1 MQIALIITGIITFIG
16 LILLAAWFYD
26 KKRSEAMQVIADAL
40 NFSFERKG
48 DELLIAMH
56 DDFEL
61 LAKGHAKK
69 ASNVMHGRSGDMDVT
84 IMDYQYTI
92 GHGKN
97 SSTHLH
103 SIIIVQS
110 IHLLLPLFT
119 LAPENIFHKIGG
131 VFGYQDIDFSSHP
144 KFSKQ
149 YLLRGED
156 EDAIRETFSDELL
169 KFYEKNKTSNTEG
182 NNDKFVFFRTGK
194 RLRARDIQAFLQE
207 GIKLYGLF
215 KTQTSGLH

>member
-1 MQIALIITGIITFIG
+1 MEIALIITGVLTFIG
-16 LILLAAWFYD
+16 ISFLLAWFFD
-26 KKRSEAMQVIADAL
+26 KKRSEALQLIAKAL

-56 DDFEL
+56 NDFDL
-61 LAKGHAKK
+61 LSKGHAKK
-69 ASNVMHGRSGDMDVT
+69 ASNVMYGRSGDMDIT
-84 IMDYQYTI
+84 IMDYQYTV

-110 IHLLLPLFT
+110 IHLLLPVFT

-156 EDAIRETFSDELL
+156 EDAIRETFNDELL
-169 KFYEKNKTSNTEG
+169 KFYEKNKTFNTEG

-194 RLRARDIQAFLQE
+194 RLSAKDIQAFLQE
-207 GIKLYGLF
+207 GITLYGLL
-215 KTQTSGLH
+215 KTQSSGLH